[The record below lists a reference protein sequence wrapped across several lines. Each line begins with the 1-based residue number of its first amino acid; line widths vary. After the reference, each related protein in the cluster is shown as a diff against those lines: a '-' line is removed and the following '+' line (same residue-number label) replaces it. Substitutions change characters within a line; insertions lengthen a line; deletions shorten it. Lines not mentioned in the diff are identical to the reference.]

1 MKKQFKNVSRTH
13 VSSSGFLNEA
23 LRNSNKCIENHY
35 AESSRYNFN
44 LFLKKRI
51 ETTRADKKVLIS
63 NQKDLVQSLKIP
75 LK

>member
-1 MKKQFKNVSRTH
+1 MKKHFKNVSRTH

-23 LRNSNKCIENHY
+23 LRNSKKYIENHY
-35 AESSRYNFN
+35 AVSPRYNFN

-63 NQKDLVQSLKIP
+63 NKERLI
-75 LK
+75 